1 MARLETTFLESS
13 RTVEKMSKSRR
24 QCASAVN
31 ELGDQITTFAM
42 SETYTPLANGFKRLA
57 RGMKVDADIMAVQ
70 VSWFSISSPFTV
82 YADSQSRH
90 LFSRSATSFTSVTLS
105 STNLQTLDQ
114 QRRRSQTATQSL
126 RNIERRSRRRFRKD
140 ETLRS

>member
-1 MARLETTFLESS
+1 
-13 RTVEKMSKSRR
+13 
-24 QCASAVN
+24 
-31 ELGDQITTFAM
+31 
-42 SETYTPLANGFKRLA
+42 
-57 RGMKVDADIMAVQ
+57 
-70 VSWFSISSPFTV
+70 V

-140 ETLRS
+140 ETLKS